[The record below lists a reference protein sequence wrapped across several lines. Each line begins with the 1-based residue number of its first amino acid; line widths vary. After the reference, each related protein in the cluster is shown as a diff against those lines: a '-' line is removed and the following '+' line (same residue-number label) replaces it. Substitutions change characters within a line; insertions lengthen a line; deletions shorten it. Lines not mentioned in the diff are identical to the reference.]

1 MKIEKIVIM
10 MLLGLLLFAG
20 CSTNEEYRFVREI
33 SLNGM
38 KPISIAVAEDGIW
51 ISDSENNRVVKI
63 DDNGKIIN
71 EFGGFRRPMQIGLA
85 NGKLYV
91 PEYLTDSIKIII
103 DGKVIPF
110 NLGIKPNSPAGIDA
124 EASIIAVADF
134 YNHRIIIKDKKET
147 YTFGNKGHKKGELFY
162 PTDVKIIGDKIVVA
176 DAYNNRVQVFSKKGK
191 AISVIGE
198 KDTLKVASGIDADE
212 NKIFVTDSN
221 NNRVLVYDWE
231 GNRLQTLTQ
240 NISYPIDVVLNN
252 NKLFI
257 SNFHKGTISIYE
269 K

>member
-1 MKIEKIVIM
+1 MKTVKIVFM
-10 MLLGLLLFAG
+10 MMLGLLLFAG
-20 CSTNEEYRFVREI
+20 CSTNKEYKFVQEI

-63 DDNGKIIN
+63 DDTGKIIN
-71 EFGGFRRPMQIGLA
+71 EFDGFRRPMQIGLA

-91 PEYLTDSIKIII
+91 PEYLTDSIKVII
-103 DGKVIPF
+103 DDKVIPF
-110 NLGIKPNSPAGIDA
+110 NLGMKPDAPAGIDA
-124 EASIIAVADF
+124 DTSIVAVADF
-134 YNHRIIIKDKKET
+134 YNHRIIIKDKKGT
-147 YTFGNKGHKKGELFY
+147 YTFGSKGHKKGELFY
-162 PTDVKIIGDKIVVA
+162 PTDVKIIEDKIFVA

-191 AISVIGE
+191 AISVIGD
-198 KDTLKVASGIDADE
+198 KDTLKVASGVDADE
-212 NKIFVTDSN
+212 NNIFVTDSN

-231 GNRLQTLTQ
+231 GNRIQTLTQ
-240 NISYPIDVVLNN
+240 NISYPIDVVLNKD
-252 NKLFI
+252 KLYI

>member
-1 MKIEKIVIM
+1 M
-10 MLLGLLLFAG
+10 
-20 CSTNEEYRFVREI
+20 
-33 SLNGM
+33 
-38 KPISIAVAEDGIW
+38 
-51 ISDSENNRVVKI
+51 
-63 DDNGKIIN
+63 
-71 EFGGFRRPMQIGLA
+71 
-85 NGKLYV
+85 
-91 PEYLTDSIKIII
+91 
-103 DGKVIPF
+103 
-110 NLGIKPNSPAGIDA
+110 
-124 EASIIAVADF
+124 
-134 YNHRIIIKDKKET
+134 
-147 YTFGNKGHKKGELFY
+147 FY

-240 NISYPIDVVLNN
+240 NINYPIDVVLYK